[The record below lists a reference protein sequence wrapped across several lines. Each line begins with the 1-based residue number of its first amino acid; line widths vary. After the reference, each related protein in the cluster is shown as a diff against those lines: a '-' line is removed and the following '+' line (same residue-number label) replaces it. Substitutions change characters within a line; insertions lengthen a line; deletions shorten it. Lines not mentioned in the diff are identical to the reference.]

1 LCNSPKVREA
11 EIEEN
16 GCHSTQTQHPALIQ
30 LARPKYAGKQIHD
43 EAIQAYYESTRKEQ
57 EMFGRE
63 TIEEAEERVVGS
75 EREPLTLTDEDKLHY
90 VYCVKR
96 MQWGIHH
103 YESNADW
110 FAVQTPAY
118 YSLGA
123 ANSAVHREILVVRGG
138 LALDPSC
145 EEQRSF
151 KNDDGMAEWFI
162 RLPQGYIR
170 VKVERTLRCKGE
182 GKLPDNKIGWLS
194 KKVYLIKKK
203 ISVRHRRNPISI
215 AQRAVVV
222 SDTDNIDD
230 FVRGGN

>member
-1 LCNSPKVREA
+1 
-11 EIEEN
+11 
-16 GCHSTQTQHPALIQ
+16 
-30 LARPKYAGKQIHD
+30 
-43 EAIQAYYESTRKEQ
+43 
-57 EMFGRE
+57 
-63 TIEEAEERVVGS
+63 
-75 EREPLTLTDEDKLHY
+75 
-90 VYCVKR
+90 

-182 GKLPDNKIGWLS
+182 GKLADNKIGWLS

-203 ISVRHRRNPISI
+203 ISVRLRRNPISI

-230 FVRGGN
+230 LFEEAISDKDGAEDRNDADTDEQYDRRYTRMASG